1 MLQWLKK
8 IRVTVAIGFFLV
20 VSFLFLDFGSI
31 IPSGFCSFL
40 VSLQLVPSFVRSLTL
55 FSSVSL
61 GLIFVFLLTILFGR
75 VYCSTICPLGIVQ
88 DIIIRIARRINR
100 RRRFLFKKP
109 PYTIHYVLFIFTVLS
124 AFSGSLILLNLFEP
138 FSNYGRI
145 LSNLISPSIVLANNA
160 IGSLLSL
167 FGILFLFQIA
177 LLHIT
182 LVSVLTP
189 LGFLILIVYL
199 SYTHGRLFC
208 NLLCPA
214 GALLGLLSRFS
225 VFKIVIDKN
234 NCKEC
239 GLCERVCK
247 ASCIDSKSLAVDFA
261 ACIGCF
267 NCIDACPTVGMS
279 YKGRWKET
287 SNILPM
293 VNEGR
298 RKILKTSIIPALGLL
313 VPELSRNES
322 SEARYQRE
330 FDESH
335 RQPISPPGS
344 VSREHFSSRCTACH
358 LCISSCP
365 TQVLFPSFLDYGVAG
380 IFQPKMNY
388 SSSYCNFDCVTCGQI
403 CPTGAILPLD
413 VNSKKQVQIGKAH
426 FIKDECVVVKKKK
439 DCGACSEHC
448 PTKAVKMVPYEQ
460 RLVVPEVDDEICI
473 GCGACEHACP
483 VQPRK
488 AIYVNGNLVHVTAK
502 KPTSEKIE
510 PSFDTK
516 QDFPF

>member
-1 MLQWLKK
+1 VLQWLKK
-8 IRVTVAIGFFLV
+8 VRVTFAIGFFLV
-20 VSFLFLDFGSI
+20 VTFLFLDFGNI
-31 IPSGFCSFL
+31 IPSGLCTFL
-40 VSLQLVPSFVRSLTL
+40 VSIQLVPSLIRSLMII
-55 FSSVSL
+55 SSVSL
-61 GLIFVFLLTILFGR
+61 GLIFILLLTIFIGR
-75 VYCSTICPLGIVQ
+75 VYCSTVCPLGIVQ
-88 DIIIRIARRINR
+88 DIIIRVARRINR
-100 RRRFLFKKP
+100 RRRFRFKKP
-109 PYTIHYVLFIFTVLS
+109 PYIIHYLLFFLTVLF
-124 AFSGSLILLNLFEP
+124 AFSGSLFLLNLFEP

-145 LSNLISPSIVLANNA
+145 LSNLVSPSVVLANNA
-160 IGSLLSL
+160 IVDLFSL
-167 FGILFLFQIA
+167 FSIIFLYQIS

-182 LVSVLTP
+182 LVSILAP
-189 LGFLILIVYL
+189 LGFLGLIVYL
-199 SYTHGRLFC
+199 SYNHGRLFC

-225 VFKIVIDKN
+225 FYKIEIDKN

-247 ASCIDSKSLAVDFA
+247 ANCINSDSMTIDFA

-279 YKGRWKET
+279 YHRRWKKT
-287 SNILPM
+287 SILLPM

-298 RKILKTSIIPALGLL
+298 RIVLRTSIVPVLGMLL
-313 VPELSRNES
+313 PEISTNDS
-322 SEARYQRE
+322 SETISHRE

-335 RQPISPPGS
+335 RHPISPPGS
-344 VSREHFSSRCTACH
+344 ISVEHFSSRCTACH

-365 TQVLFPSFLDYGVAG
+365 TQVLIPTFFDYGIAG

-388 SSSYCNFDCVTCGQI
+388 SSSYCNFDCVICGQV

-413 VNSKKQVQIGKAH
+413 TNRKKQVQIGRVR
-426 FIKDECVVVKKKK
+426 FNKDDCIVVTKKR

-448 PTKAVKMVPYEQ
+448 PTKAVRMVPYEQ

-488 AIYVNGNLVHVTAK
+488 AIYVHGNLVHSTAK
-502 KPTSEKIE
+502 KPKSEKIE
-510 PSFDTK
+510 LSFDNK